1 MSNYGSL
8 QKQTAS
14 RLEIG
19 GCARHSR
26 VDGCPISVSRSGLA
40 TEYYVDDGNLTVG
53 GARSDLAGL
62 VIAQLVVLWTVGAGA
77 VWSAR
82 RSVAAHSVRQ
92 SGKWTCRYGI
102 KFQVFHDLRFPPIA
116 VRKQPV
122 DADLLELQF
131 R

>member
-40 TEYYVDDGNLTVG
+40 TEYYGDDGNLTVG

-92 SGKWTCRYGI
+92 VDLPIRH
-102 KFQVFHDLRFPPIA
+102 QVPGFSRS
-116 VRKQPV
+116 PV
-122 DADLLELQF
+122 PTD
-131 R
+131 RRS